1 MYLPKSPGQC
11 STRLTT
17 IGSANT
23 ALMTA
28 TGIQARRCS
37 RKNSPTDAR
46 SVAFRGHRTAASTA
60 IVSTGTKNKKQ
71 ACPWMRNQPVS
82 AKIQASCARPA
93 ATDPAAM
100 TNTMYASTYMYGIQS
115 EFTIGG

>member
-1 MYLPKSPGQC
+1 MPKSPGQC

-46 SVAFRGHRTAASTA
+46 SVCLRGHRTAASTA
-60 IVSTGTKNKKQ
+60 TVSAGTKNRKQ